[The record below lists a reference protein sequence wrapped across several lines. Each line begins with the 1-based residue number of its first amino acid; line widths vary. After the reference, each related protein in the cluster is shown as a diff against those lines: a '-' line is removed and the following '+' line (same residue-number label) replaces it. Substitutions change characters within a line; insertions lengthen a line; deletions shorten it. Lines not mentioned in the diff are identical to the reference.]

1 MKRAQWT
8 MLGLAAA
15 AILGVTL
22 AARSATH
29 APLQSERVLL
39 ENARVRVLEYTS
51 RPSGNICGL
60 GTHTHPPHLTI
71 VLAPA
76 RDRSSIVG
84 GKAEEAEMKFGDV
97 YWSDGETH
105 TDVNIGATRSRVIV
119 VEIK

>member
-1 MKRAQWT
+1 MRRTHWIV
-8 MLGLAAA
+8 LGVAAA
-15 AILGVTL
+15 AVLGSTL

-29 APLQSERVLL
+29 APLQGERVLL
-39 ENARVRVLEYTS
+39 ENARVRVIEYTS
-51 RPSGNICGL
+51 RPSGNVCGL

-76 RDRSSIVG
+76 RDRSSVVG
-84 GKAEEAEMKFGDV
+84 GKVEEGEMKFGDV

-105 TDVNIGATRSRVIV
+105 TDVNIGSTRSRVIV